1 MSNQGHQNKSDGLPR
16 IEIISSERYPHH
28 DTNTQQIIKNASS
41 FHFSGLPV
49 ELVIPAQ
56 AKSFFQPKSALVDSI
71 TRYYNVSPGLNI
83 RVIRS
88 VPASNLRLEKIFHSL
103 AATLRAVFDQ
113 NVDLIYTRN
122 KFVAL
127 LALLFGKKFMF
138 ETYRRLGDEN
148 PGIMRWLA
156 GKSKGSAFT
165 GMILHSNV
173 AAESML
179 RAGFP
184 KEKLLVLHNGY
195 DNSDMLP
202 VLSKAEA
209 RRSLGLD
216 EEKKYV
222 VYTGNMQKNKCIE
235 SVVDIAA
242 HLPEVIFLLVGG
254 TPEDIERLS
263 AYAVSKSAENV
274 IMPGRQPIAA
284 VSKYLYASDILIIP
298 PVSAPLEK
306 YGKTVLPFKL
316 FPYLAAGRSIVAPD
330 QPDMRELLI
339 HQKNALLLEPD
350 NACENAR
357 VLGELLENDALQNKL
372 SENAAELAKS
382 LTWEERANKFKRW
395 LSNKW
400 QG

>member
-1 MSNQGHQNKSDGLPR
+1 MSNQGPLNKSDRLPR

-28 DTNTQQIIKNASS
+28 DTNTQQIIKNATA

-49 ELVIPAQ
+49 ELVIPVQ
-56 AKSFFQPKSALVDSI
+56 AKSFFQPKEALVAAI
-71 TRYYNVSPGLNI
+71 TRYYNVSPGLKI
-83 RVIRS
+83 RVLWN

-103 AATLRAVFDQ
+103 AATVRAVL
-113 NVDLIYTRN
+113 NPEVDLIYTRN

-127 LALLFGKKFMF
+127 LALLFGKKFIF

-148 PGIMRWLA
+148 PKVMRWLA
-156 GKSKGSAFT
+156 ERSRGETFT
-165 GMILHSNV
+165 GMVLHSNV

-202 VLSKAEA
+202 ILTRADA
-209 RRSLGLD
+209 RQSLGLAAQ
-216 EEKKYV
+216 KKYV

-235 SVVDIAA
+235 SLVDIAA
-242 HLPEVIFLLVGG
+242 CLPEVNFLLVGG
-254 TPEDIERLS
+254 TPEDIQRLS
-263 AYAVSKSAENV
+263 EYAASKGAGNV
-274 IMPGRQPIAA
+274 MMPGRQPIAA
-284 VSKYLYASDILIIP
+284 VSQYLYASDVLIIP

-306 YGKTVLPFKL
+306 YGKTVLPFKI
-316 FPYLAAGRSIVAPD
+316 FPYLAAGRSIAAPD
-330 QPDMRELLI
+330 QPDMRELLV
-339 HQKNALLLEPD
+339 HRQNAILLEPD
-350 NACENAR
+350 NASQNAKAI
-357 VLGELLENDALQNKL
+357 GELLDNEVLQKTL

-395 LSNKW
+395 LMVKW